1 MAYLML
7 SGCEQ
12 PVAPPASATLVR
24 AMAVQVTNFDSSG
37 SLTGEIQARYES
49 DLGFR
54 IAGKVVER
62 PVGIGASVTQDQ
74 LLARMDNQ
82 DQRNALDRRSPA
94 VIGYHRQSG
103 GGRPCVRKPHRH
115 QSQFR

>member
-1 MAYLML
+1 MAWTRRGAIIACPML

-24 AMAVQVTNFDSSG
+24 AMAIQVTNFDSSG

-54 IAGKVVER
+54 MAPIRPAMAWRSFCGWSGKSS
-62 PVGIGASVTQDQ
+62 GICCH
-74 LLARMDNQ
+74 
-82 DQRNALDRRSPA
+82 P
-94 VIGYHRQSG
+94 
-103 GGRPCVRKPHRH
+103 
-115 QSQFR
+115 